1 MNVNQRLG
9 KGTVHLC
16 TKVNVILS
24 FQKVC
29 RFFGCMS
36 NMTFFPG
43 SDLSF
48 TTVGKKSFKL
58 VYIYIYLYIL
68 LVSLIYKYY
77 SIINQ

>member
-1 MNVNQRLG
+1 MQ
-9 KGTVHLC
+9 
-16 TKVNVILS
+16 I
-24 FQKVC
+24 
-29 RFFGCMS
+29 FGCMS

>member
-1 MNVNQRLG
+1 MQISWLYVQ
-9 KGTVHLC
+9 HDIFP
-16 TKVNVILS
+16 KV
-24 FQKVC
+24 
-29 RFFGCMS
+29 
-36 NMTFFPG
+36 
-43 SDLSF
+43 SF